1 MIRKSERLHSLL
13 AGGSIGD
20 QQRYCA
26 SFTAGSLKHITGD
39 SSSSRIR
46 RPHCTVL
53 VAVCA
58 AVKAEKMVNMREQ
71 TRKFESQV

>member
-1 MIRKSERLHSLL
+1 MIRKSESLHSPL
-13 AGGSIGD
+13 AGGSMGD

-26 SFTAGSLKHITGD
+26 SFTAGSLKHITGE

-46 RPHCTVL
+46 RPHCKAL

-58 AVKAEKMVNMREQ
+58 AVKAEKMVSIREQ
-71 TRKFESQV
+71 ARKFEFQV